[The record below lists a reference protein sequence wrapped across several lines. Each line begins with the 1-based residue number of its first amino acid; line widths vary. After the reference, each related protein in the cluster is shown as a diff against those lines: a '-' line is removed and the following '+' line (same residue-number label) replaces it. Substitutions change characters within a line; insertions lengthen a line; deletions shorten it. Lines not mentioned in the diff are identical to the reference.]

1 MVIKETITISSTLEK
16 VWDTFTDLACWVNWN
31 TVLKDVRT
39 KGRSLTDGKSLKCTL
54 RPFFLPINV
63 KIQIEEIVPQERIVW
78 IARKKGLEARHEFLF
93 ESNQE
98 GTHVISRETFT
109 GMLTVGSGLLLP
121 VKRMKSLTKI
131 FLKDL
136 KKAAEQ

>member
-1 MVIKETITISSTLEK
+1 MVIKETITIDSTLEK

-54 RPFFLPINV
+54 RPFILPIRV
-63 KIQIEEIVPQERIVW
+63 KLQIEEIVPHERIVW

-93 ESNQE
+93 ENNQK
-98 GTHVISRETFT
+98 GIHVISRETFT
-109 GMLTVGSGLLLP
+109 GLLTAGSGLLLP
-121 VKRMKSLTKI
+121 VQKMRSLTKT

-136 KKAAEQ
+136 KSAAEK